1 MIKKPILIWLFFV
14 LFLTACQKDFGE
26 VNTEQSDYAYG
37 KGVFIVN
44 EGIYGQGNASISFFS
59 FETNTM
65 QQSLFYTA
73 NQRPLGDV
81 ATSIF
86 RKGDYLWIVLNNS
99 AKIEIVRLSDFVS
112 VKSISLNHL
121 PLYITAINE
130 NYAYLSNLS
139 YPGFH
144 LIDLNAAAY
153 VQDVY
158 TGKSTQQILAY
169 QDYCFFTN
177 WSNYYTT
184 ANNNTVQRV
193 DTQTNQLQDSIIVGK
208 EPNSMVLDKNN
219 KIWVLSSGGYLGEE
233 YPRLVCFDPLSL
245 QKEKELIFPSKSMS
259 PNALCVNPTG
269 DSLFFLN
276 TSVYAMSVNDSILP
290 TQAFIEA
297 GIRNFY
303 AMGISPD
310 NRIFLSDAL
319 DYQQKGDIYIYSPSA
334 NLLHQSKAG
343 IIPSFFYF
351 VE

>member
-1 MIKKPILIWLFFV
+1 MIKTQIRICFFFILLF
-14 LFLTACQKDFGE
+14 TACQKDFGE
-26 VNTEQSDYAYG
+26 VNTAESDYIYG
-37 KGVFIVN
+37 KGLFIVN
-44 EGIYGQGNASISFFS
+44 EGMYGQGNASISFYS
-59 FETNTM
+59 FETNNM
-65 QQSLFYTA
+65 YNAVFYTA

-81 ATSIF
+81 ATSML
-86 RKGDYLWIVLNNS
+86 RNGEYVYIVLNNS

-112 VKSISLNHL
+112 VKSISLNYL
-121 PLYITAINE
+121 PLFITAINE

-144 LIDLNAAAY
+144 LIDLKTAAY

-177 WSNYYTT
+177 WSNYYIT
-184 ANNNTVQRV
+184 ANNNTVQRI
-193 DTQTNQLQDSIIVGK
+193 DTQTNQLHDSIIVGK
-208 EPNSMVLDKNN
+208 EPNSMVLDKYN

-233 YPRLVCFDPLSL
+233 YPRLVCFNPLSL
-245 QKEKELIFPSKSMS
+245 QKEKELVFPFKSMS
-259 PNALCVNPTG
+259 PKALCVNPAG

-297 GIRNFY
+297 GTRNFY
-303 AMGISPD
+303 AMSIAPD

-319 DYQQKGDIYIYSPSA
+319 DYQQNGDIYIYSSSA
-334 NLLHQSKAG
+334 KLLHQSKAG